1 MSTFKI
7 TTLPSREEVNEAHWR
22 YRLEKELALSGLQTI
37 VGVVAFSLILFIPAG
52 GMTASFLQGL
62 HLPTALCVVV
72 GFFVGGTVLVGPILL
87 ARSFLTAER
96 EDTLFDSNAIYS
108 SPITYEIQENGILV
122 RALNLT
128 RFLEWSEI
136 AGGFDIPEVLFF
148 LDNTQ
153 VLYPIPKRSF
163 VDWDQERAVR
173 TKIRESI
180 KEFSYLKGK
189 KVEII
194 YEGEAP
200 EPSKDV
206 DLDVPKA
213 GIQSTD
219 DIIEVSCSYT
229 LAELLKL
236 ERYFVFWLLLPLTL
250 VCAVVLDFLLP
261 TVSSMLPAPFCNM
274 VDPSFGAPGLVL
286 FVIVGMIVLY
296 FQRVKQLKLL
306 YRDDYRQVIVF
317 DNDGITI
324 KTSKLTQVVPW
335 KSLSFRFE
343 NTENH
348 IFVVDG
354 RIYAIPKHQLP
365 DDQSRTQLLR
375 ILQTRIPARIPWY
388 HLPV

>member
-1 MSTFKI
+1 MSTFRI
-7 TTLPSREEVNEAHWR
+7 TTLPTREEVNEAHWR

-96 EDTLFDSNAIYS
+96 EDTLFDSNEIYS
-108 SPITYEIQENGILV
+108 SPITYEIQENGIHV

-180 KEFSYLKGK
+180 KDFTYLKGK
-189 KVEII
+189 KVAIK
-194 YEGEAP
+194 YEGAEL
-200 EPSKDV
+200 EPSEAADEPEFV
-206 DLDVPKA
+206 SGNADAL
-213 GIQSTD
+213 
-219 DIIEVSCSYT
+219 IEVHCTHT

-236 ERYFVFWLLLPLTL
+236 ERYLVFCLLLPLTL
-250 VCAVVLDFLLP
+250 LCTVAMYFLLP
-261 TVSSMLPAPFCNM
+261 TVNDWLPAPLCNII
-274 VDPSFGAPGLVL
+274 DLSLGAPGLVL
-286 FVIVGMIVLY
+286 LVILGMLALY

-306 YRDDYRQVIVF
+306 YRDDYRQVLVF
-317 DNDGITI
+317 DSTGITI
-324 KTSKLTQVVPW
+324 KTGKLKQAIPW
-335 KSLSFRFE
+335 QSLPFRFE
-343 NTENH
+343 NADNH
-348 IFVVDG
+348 ILLMDG
-354 RIYAIPKHQLP
+354 RIYCIPKHQLP
-365 DDQSRTQLLR
+365 DDESRAQLLK
-375 ILQTRIPARIPWY
+375 ILQAHIPARIPWY
-388 HLPV
+388 QLPV